1 MVAESVKTMYFRAM
15 ATSSIPVILASSSA
29 YRRGLLARLL
39 PDFECLTPAID
50 EQRLAGESPPDL
62 AARLALEKAQ
72 TIATQRREAIIIG
85 SDQVPALGDEI
96 LHKPGTH
103 ERAIQQLQRCSGQ
116 AVIFYTAVALIGP
129 GSETA
134 DRHIDQTIVRFR
146 DLSDTEIENY
156 LQLDQPYD
164 CAGSFKVESRGVVLF
179 SSIESTDPTGLQ
191 GLPLIWV
198 AAQLRERG
206 VQLL

>member
-1 MVAESVKTMYFRAM
+1 MT
-15 ATSSIPVILASSSA
+15 TSSISVVLASSSV

-50 EQRLAGESPPDL
+50 EQRLAGEPPPDL

-72 TIATQRREAIIIG
+72 TCAMQRPEAIIIG
-85 SDQVPALGDEI
+85 SDQVPAIGDEI

-116 AVIFYTAVALIGP
+116 SVVFHTAVALISP
-129 GSETA
+129 GSDTP
-134 DRHIDQTIVRFR
+134 DQHIDQTIVRFR
-146 DLSDTEIENY
+146 DLSNHEIENY

-164 CAGSFKVESRGVVLF
+164 CAGSFKVESRGVMLF
-179 SSIESTDPTGLQ
+179 NSIESSDPTGLQ

-198 AAQLRERG
+198 AARLRKRG
-206 VQLL
+206 VQFL